1 MAGLAT
7 VFGSGAMTNNIADIV
22 NDDVLFVIGSNTTE
36 THPII
41 ALRMLEAVKRGAKLI
56 VADPRH
62 IKLVDDAAIWLR
74 HLPGTD
80 AALINGLCHVILREG
95 LADEEFIGRRTR
107 TESFKEFS
115 ESVAGCTPEW
125 TERITGVPA
134 ADIVAAAKLFGGAKR
149 SGTYYTMGITQ
160 HTSGTS
166 NVLALANLVMATGN
180 IGKKG
185 TGLNPLRGQ
194 NNVQGA
200 SDMGCNPVNLPGYQ
214 RVDNEAARKRIGK
227 IWGQE
232 PPAEP
237 GLVATEMTH
246 AILDGRISGMWI
258 MGENPVLSDP
268 NANHVREALEKLDF
282 LVVQDI
288 FLTETAEMADVV
300 LPAASFA
307 EKNGTFT
314 NTERRV
320 QRVRRAVRPPEEARD
335 DLTIINLVTARMGY
349 DHIVPLSQG
358 FTNRLYNEGG
368 FVTAPPLCEEVYEE
382 IGKVWPTVAGINY
395 ERLDKGGIQWPC
407 PDADHPGTPILFESV
422 FPIGR
427 AKFTPIT
434 WKGPQELPDSE
445 YPLYLS
451 TGRVLAQYHT
461 GTMTRRSCV
470 LELVDR
476 GPYVEINPAD
486 AEQLGVR
493 NGENV
498 RAVSRRGEITIPAMI
513 TDRVSQGMVF
523 MPFHYKEAAAN
534 LLTNDALDPVCKI
547 PEAKVCA
554 VRLEK
559 MSDAGDITY
568 LER

>member
-1 MAGLAT
+1 MSNTIAG
-7 VFGSGAMTNNIADIV
+7 IV
-22 NDDVLFVIGSNTTE
+22 DNDVLFVIGSNTTE

-41 ALRMLEAVKRGAKLI
+41 GLRMREAVKRGARLI
-56 VADPRH
+56 VADPRR

-74 HLPGTD
+74 HRPGTD
-80 AALINGLCHVILREG
+80 AALINALCHVILRQG
-95 LADEEFIGRRTR
+95 LADEQFIAEK
-107 TESFKEFS
+107 TEGFAAFAAA
-115 ESVAGCTPEW
+115 VDDCTPEW
-125 TERITGVPA
+125 AEQITGVPA
-134 ADIVAAAKLFGGAKR
+134 ADIVAAARLFAGAER
-149 SGTYYTMGITQ
+149 AGTYYTMGITQ

-166 NVLALANLVMATGN
+166 NVFALANLVLATGN
-180 IGKKG
+180 IGKYG
-185 TGLNPLRGQ
+185 AGLNPLRGQ

-214 RVDNEAARKRIGK
+214 RVDNDQARKRIGE

-232 PPAEP
+232 PKAEP
-237 GLVATEMTH
+237 GLTATEMTP
-246 AILDGRISGMWI
+246 AMEKGTIAGLWI

-268 NANHVREALEKLDF
+268 NMSHARAALEKLDF
-282 LVVQDI
+282 LLVQDI
-288 FLTETAEMADVV
+288 FLTETAELADVV

-320 QRVRRAVRPPEEARD
+320 QRIRRAVLPPGEARD

-368 FVTAPPLCEEVYEE
+368 YVTAPPLCEEVFAEM
-382 IGKVWPTVAGINY
+382 GRVWPALAGMNY
-395 ERLDKGGIQWPC
+395 DRLENGGLQWPC
-407 PDADHPGTPILFESV
+407 PDENHPGTPVLFEDG

-427 AKFTPIT
+427 AKFTPVV
-434 WKGPQELPDSE
+434 WKGPQEMPDTD

-461 GTMTRRSCV
+461 GTMTRRSPI
-470 LELVDR
+470 LEDVDH
-476 GPYVEINPAD
+476 GPYVEISPED
-486 AEQLGVR
+486 AGALGISD
-493 NGENV
+493 GEKV
-498 RAVSRRGEITIPAMI
+498 RAVTRRGSITLPAQI
-513 TDRVSQGMVF
+513 TERVSKGMVF
-523 MPFHYKEAAAN
+523 IPFHYREAAAN

-559 MSDAGDITY
+559 IPQALHMADNN
-568 LER
+568 RQ